1 MGHQEEEA
9 MMAAAASVLGGL
21 IGFFTAVAGF
31 LLFGIGLVAALE
43 LWAGAG
49 LLAMA
54 GLMLL
59 GHLARAVPASS
70 GIAHPS
76 RA

>member
-1 MGHQEEEA
+1 
-9 MMAAAASVLGGL
+9 MAAAASVLGGL

-31 LLFGIGLVAALE
+31 LLFGIGLVPALE

-49 LLAMA
+49 LLAMVA
-54 GLMLL
+54 LMML
-59 GHLARAVPASS
+59 GHLARTTSAPSS
-70 GIAHPS
+70 IAHPS

>member
-1 MGHQEEEA
+1 
-9 MMAAAASVLGGL
+9 MAAAASVLGGL
-21 IGFFTAVAGF
+21 IGFFTSLAGF
-31 LLFGIGLVAALE
+31 LLFGIGLGQALG

-54 GLMLL
+54 GLMMV
-59 GHLARAVPASS
+59 GHLAHVAPTAP